1 VDGAD
6 GRVAEETSEAL
17 GRAAAGAVGR
27 TGAGGGSSGGGT
39 YAASILSGRPIPD
52 KRLEAF
58 PLVELI
64 VDEAATRDRDQEREA

>member
-17 GRAAAGAVGR
+17 DERLRERWGALERAEAR
-27 TGAGGGSSGGGT
+27 LGGGT
-39 YAASILSGRPIPD
+39 YAASILSGQPIPD

-58 PLVELI
+58 PLAELI